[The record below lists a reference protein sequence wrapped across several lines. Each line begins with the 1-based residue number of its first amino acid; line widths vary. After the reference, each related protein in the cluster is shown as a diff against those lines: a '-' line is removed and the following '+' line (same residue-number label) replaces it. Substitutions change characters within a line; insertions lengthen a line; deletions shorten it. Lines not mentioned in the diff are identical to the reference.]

1 MAAISNIIEKMIVSS
16 DGNQH
21 DITHFMKVWGYAK
34 VIGGLEQLDEHT
46 QLLLEVAAVTHDI
59 ACPLCRETYGNTNG
73 KLQEQEGAVLV
84 ADFLKD
90 TGLTQQDINRVAFL
104 VGHHHTYT
112 SIDGP
117 DYQIL
122 IEADYLV
129 NAEENHDSAEKVQ
142 SAFETIFRT
151 ESGIRLLKA
160 MYARHPA
167 GSN

>member
-1 MAAISNIIEKMIVSS
+1 MAAISSIIEKMIVSS

-34 VIGGLEQLDEHT
+34 VIGELEQLDEHT

-129 NAEENHDSAEKVQ
+129 NAEEHHDSAEQIQ

-160 MYARHPA
+160 MYAL
-167 GSN
+167 